1 MPRPCTDW
9 IQKLTARHP
18 DDLTP
23 ADRKALNAHLVSCRA
38 CNEVY
43 TAYNRLEKGFRGL
56 AIDQPIPRFSN
67 QPLQHGRF
75 FSISTTA
82 PSLHFLCLMILAT
95 LSSLYMSISWS
106 RLFQN
111 VHTWILVVSASVP
124 RRIRY
129 VSSDSHFLYAMRSD
143 SGYFLW
149 KQKRFRRCESI
160 SSLSIR
166 GNGLSLMGFGVALA
180 IAQDFCKYAVQP

>member
-1 MPRPCTDW
+1 MSRPCTDW
-9 IQKLTARHP
+9 MQKLTARHP

-23 ADRKALNAHLVSCRA
+23 ADCKALNAHLVSCRA

-43 TAYNRLEKGFRGL
+43 TAYNRLEKGFRDL
-56 AIDQPIPRFSN
+56 ALDQPIPHFSY
-67 QPLQHGRF
+67 QPLQYGKKI
-75 FSISTTA
+75 SASTTA
-82 PSLHFLCLMILAT
+82 PSLHFLSLMILTT
-95 LSSLYMSISWS
+95 LFSLYLSISWS

-111 VHTWILVVSASVP
+111 VQTWILVVLASIP

-129 VSSDSHFLYAMRSD
+129 VSSDNHFLYAMRSD
-143 SGYFLW
+143 SSYFLW
-149 KQKRFRRCESI
+149 QQKRFRRCESV

-180 IAQDFCKYAVQP
+180 IAQDFCKYAVRP